1 MGDSAFQSA
10 YADTDKSNMGML
22 SFENG
27 SKLTSIP
34 AYAFDKCLAF
44 KGSIVIPEGV
54 TSIGQYAFEKCSGM
68 DGTLSL
74 PSGLET
80 IGNYAFSECSKL
92 TGGITLPD
100 TLTQLGT

>member
-44 KGSIVIPEGV
+44 KGSIVIPEGLQV
-54 TSIGQYAFEKCSGM
+54 LGNMHLKSVQGWMERFLCHQGWKQLAIMLF
-68 DGTLSL
+68 LSVQ
-74 PSGLET
+74 S
-80 IGNYAFSECSKL
+80 
-92 TGGITLPD
+92 
-100 TLTQLGT
+100 